1 MFAFSEGLSHLP
13 ARSGSA
19 SPTRVHGL
27 KLEGV
32 LMLSILAKLAPL
44 VYAYGLFFLSS
55 WLDESGF
62 WEKRFKI
69 PFKKW
74 YFIVL
79 FLIGFIVLMEIPTT
93 AAAILCVLFVA
104 LGTGFL
110 LGRKSK

>member
-1 MFAFSEGLSHLP
+1 
-13 ARSGSA
+13 
-19 SPTRVHGL
+19 
-27 KLEGV
+27 
-32 LMLSILAKLAPL
+32 MLSILARLAPL

-55 WLDESGF
+55 WLDESGV
-62 WEKRFKI
+62 WEKKFKI

-74 YFIVL
+74 YFIVS
-79 FLIGFIVLMEIPTT
+79 FLIGFVVLMEIPTV